1 MRHLFRPVR
10 LDRPTQ
16 GSMAR
21 RGLLSMTGV
30 ATQGA
35 VRFLTNVLVGRL
47 GGPAVLGN
55 VASAISTAQLLA
67 LLWPTTTGSAASKFI
82 ARARG
87 KTDSDEGAAVA
98 SHLARRTIQ
107 AALFLAAVAT
117 PIWVL
122 LDGGRVI
129 DGAIVALLVVAYS
142 GYSFTRGILFGS
154 GQVARATAWDLM
166 TGFLGLVGITVSLI
180 AGVRGL
186 AVLIPLA
193 AAYCVYTLAGWPW
206 GARGRPVASL
216 RRELDQFV
224 MLGVVGTL
232 ASAGFLQL
240 SMIVARLSDGAANAG
255 QYAAAMSLATPPS
268 MLVGSLS
275 LVLFP
280 SMSEAW
286 ARNDLEAFRR
296 QVDKATRMLIV
307 VMVAVFGILV
317 LSSELLV
324 SVVWGEQYAQAADLV
339 PILLTAVLATT
350 LAVPSVSS
358 LTSRTQRGMVTAT
371 VIGLVGMAIGVGIW
385 AVLAPH
391 LGVTGVAV
399 GYLVGTLTIAGSTVT
414 VSWRRD
420 KQRWKGLIFRLGCG
434 VAAFEGLLVAQRE
447 IGLPQAYD
455 LAFVALFLCAWILL
469 MRSDIRRLDLVGLVR
484 GRRR

>member
-1 MRHLFRPVR
+1 
-10 LDRPTQ
+10 
-16 GSMAR
+16 
-21 RGLLSMTGV
+21 MTGV
-30 ATQGA
+30 VAQGA

-67 LLWPTTTGSAASKFI
+67 LLWPTSTGSAASKFI

-87 KTDSDEGAAVA
+87 KADSDESAAVA

-107 AALFLAAVAT
+107 AAVLLALVAA

-122 LDGGRVI
+122 VDGGRVA
-129 DGAIVALLVVAYS
+129 DGAIVAFLVVAYS
-142 GYSFTRGILFGS
+142 GYSFSRGILFGS
-154 GQVARATAWDLM
+154 GQVARATAWDLI
-166 TGFLGLVGITVSLI
+166 TGALGLVGVAVALL

-193 AAYCVYTLAGWPW
+193 TAYCIYTVAGWPW
-206 GARGRPVASL
+206 GAKGRPVSSL

-240 SMIVARLSDGAANAG
+240 SQIVARLSDGATNAG

-268 MLVGSLS
+268 MLVGSLT

-286 ARNDLEAFRR
+286 ARNDMDSFRR
-296 QVDKATRMLIV
+296 QADKATRMLLII
-307 VMVAVFGILV
+307 MVAVFGALI
-317 LSSELLV
+317 LSSQLLV
-324 SVVWGEQYAQAADLV
+324 SVIWGKQFARAADLL

-350 LAVPSVSS
+350 LAVPSVNS
-358 LTSRTQRGMVTAT
+358 LMSRNQRGMVTAT
-371 VIGLVGMAIGVGIW
+371 VIGLSGMTLGVGVW
-385 AVLAPH
+385 ALLAPG
-391 LGVTGVAV
+391 LGVTGVAI
-399 GYLVGTLTIAGSTVT
+399 GYATGTLTIAGASVT

-420 KQRWKGLIFRLGCG
+420 EQQWRGPFLRLSGG
-434 VAAFEGLLVAQRE
+434 VALFGGLFLVERLLN
-447 IGLPQAYD
+447 LPQLSD
-455 LAFVALFLCAWILL
+455 LAFAAFFVVAWLL
-469 MRSDIRRLDLVGLVR
+469 ITRSDIRRLGLAERLR
-484 GRRR
+484 GMIR